1 MRMSGIVA
9 VQSDFGPYGAGSV
22 LTGSIL
28 KTCRDVTVYEV
39 QNSIPQ
45 GDVLSAAGMLYSYLQ
60 FYPAGT
66 VCLSVV
72 GAGSGNGTSEG
83 VRPCAART
91 SCGRYIV
98 TPDNGALTVW
108 QGKFPLA
115 EIRELDFSGVPEAV
129 NPYAWAAARLAGGLC
144 AFENLGPS
152 YPVGAAVVI
161 ALRKAEI
168 SEGRASCGIFSV
180 LRNFG
185 NLNLTATYEEF
196 ERSGIRC
203 GEMVKVR
210 ISREGSEVFCSKV
223 LFEHSFGFARQGE
236 PVLFNG
242 STGYMGLGLNL
253 DSFAS
258 AYLPETLEDGCDLFQ
273 YEVEIRREG

>member
-1 MRMSGIVA
+1 MSGIVA

-22 LTGSIL
+22 LVGSIL

-39 QNSIPQ
+39 HDSLPQ
-45 GDVLSAAGMLYSYLQ
+45 GDVLAAAGMLYSYLQ
-60 FYPAGT
+60 FFPVGT

-72 GAGSGNGTSEG
+72 GADTGNKPSEA

-115 EIRELDFSGVPEAV
+115 EIRELDFSDVPEDV
-129 NPYAWAAARLAGGLC
+129 NPYAWAAANLAGGLC
-144 AFENLGPS
+144 AFEELGPS
-152 YPVGAAVVI
+152 YPVEAAVI
-161 ALRKAEI
+161 IELRKAEI

-196 ERSGIRC
+196 EQSGISC
-203 GEMVKVR
+203 GETVRVKIR
-210 ISREGSEVFCSKV
+210 RKGKEVFSSKV

-253 DSFAS
+253 ESFAS
-258 AYLPETLEDGCDLFQ
+258 AYLPETLEDGCDLFD
-273 YEVEIRREG
+273 YEVEIRREA